1 MDTLTLDGQPISQEA
16 LREKLKDTT
25 IKIVE
30 VSPGQ
35 FKTLKVLKG

>member
-1 MDTLTLDGQPISQEA
+1 METLLLDGQPISPEA
-16 LREKLKDTT
+16 LQEKRKDTT